1 MNSTSLIVFNRDKN
15 HNTYRNK
22 YVRNKMCVSAM
33 STEIVQDIFHANKY
47 FAS

>member
-1 MNSTSLIVFNRDKN
+1 MSSTSLIVFNFDKN
-15 HNTYRNK
+15 HKTYRNK
-22 YVRNKMCVSAM
+22 YITNKTCVFTT